1 MLDEQKISIESDNDE
16 KLALIQQEV
25 AQFGAAQTQIVHDLK
40 SADWALAKLRKL
52 NREQAAEA
60 KMVDEKIAEYKDWLE
75 KQNKRRDGFRDM
87 LERDLTA
94 YTSTERAKNP
104 KYRLSTP
111 NGVVSYTHHKA
122 AVSWADEKA
131 TLDWLEKQQDE
142 ALKPAL
148 KLKPILNKTVF
159 KKMLK
164 LVGDRA
170 VTENGEVVPGVGVN
184 PEHDSVSIKPTEDEE
199 VTE

>member
-1 MLDEQKISIESDNDE
+1 MLDEKQIDVEPSNDE
-16 KLALIQQEV
+16 KLQLIQQEV
-25 AQFGAAQTQIVHDLK
+25 AQFGVARTQIVHDLG
-40 SADWALAKLRKL
+40 SADWALAKLREL
-52 NREQAAEA
+52 NRQQKE
-60 KMVDEKIAEYKDWLE
+60 DEELVKEKVAEYQEWLE
-75 KQNKRRDGFRDM
+75 KQNKSRDGFRGL
-87 LERDLTA
+87 LEHDLTA

-142 ALKPAL
+142 SLKPAL
-148 KLKPILNKTVF
+148 KLKPSLNKTAF

-164 LVGDRA
+164 LVDDKA
-170 VTENGEVVPGVGVN
+170 VTENGEVVPGVGVK
-184 PEHDSVSIKPTEDEE
+184 PEHDTINIKPKEDKQ
-199 VTE
+199 